1 MSLHVRKSV
10 FALTLVLGAMWAAPV
25 RGQELSFGYQVQHF
39 SSEGDSLNA
48 PLGISLNFA
57 APTSGMLSV
66 VGQVDWSRKSESG
79 TLFGTSLE
87 ATANFTTFAGG
98 VRLSARGNPSV
109 TPFMEALFGVMRSS
123 GSANI
128 AGANV
133 GSGSETDPVLQL
145 GGGVAVPVAGG
156 FGIFGQVD
164 YRRVFPDGTGVNV
177 VRFVAGAR
185 LSAK

>member
-1 MSLHVRKSV
+1 MSLHVRKTIL
-10 FALTLVLGAMWAAPV
+10 ALALILGATLATPV
-25 RGQELSFGYQVQHF
+25 SAQELSFGYQVQHF

-57 APTSGMLSV
+57 APSSGILSV

-98 VRLSARGNPSV
+98 VRLSARGTPAV

-133 GSGSETDPVLQL
+133 GSGSETDPVLQF
-145 GGGVAVPVAGG
+145 GGGVAVPLAGA

-164 YRRVFPDGTGVNV
+164 YRRVFPDSTGVNV

-185 LSAK
+185 LVVK

>member
-109 TPFMEALFGVMRSS
+109 TPFMEAL
-123 GSANI
+123 
-128 AGANV
+128 
-133 GSGSETDPVLQL
+133 
-145 GGGVAVPVAGG
+145 
-156 FGIFGQVD
+156 
-164 YRRVFPDGTGVNV
+164 
-177 VRFVAGAR
+177 
-185 LSAK
+185 